1 MVDNTRHII
10 TIDGPSGVGKG
21 TLSQFL
27 AKHLKWSF
35 LDSGALYRVVAYYA
49 NSIGLE
55 PEDLERLEKV
65 EDENIFQV
73 KLVDK
78 IKDFKIEFRT
88 DPPHPKWGVSVL
100 LNGDDV
106 TDYVRSEKCG
116 KKASFFAKKQEVR
129 SALFGLQRSFGAP
142 NNLVADGRDMGRVV
156 FPDPRW
162 PINLG
167 AATGGVAPLNRL
179 NTSSVGSVQCHRFRQ
194 PSINVRR
201 RSGSDSAHVGVSR
214 TSDASTARWSSSRAA
229 SNVDHWSSV
238 SGRVAGC
245 VHRALLLGSQVNS
258 GSAWS
263 VKAVKPA
270 RSKPVS
276 RGGRAGHT

>member
-55 PEDLERLEKV
+55 PEDLEKLEKV
-65 EDENIFQV
+65 EDENIFQD

-78 IKDFKIEFRT
+78 IKDFKIEFRA

-106 TDYVRSEKCG
+106 TDYVRSEECG

-129 SALFGLQRSFGAP
+129 SALFNLQRIFGSP

-156 FPDPRW
+156 FPEADLKLFLTASDEVRANRRYQQLSQAN
-162 PINLG
+162 ISAKMSAILCDLK
-167 AATGGVAPLNRL
+167 ARDDRDRSRSVSPLK
-179 NTSSVGSVQCHRFRQ
+179 
-194 PSINVRR
+194 PADDAIII
-201 RSGSDSAHVGVSR
+201 D
-214 TSDASTARWSSSRAA
+214 TSDL
-229 SNVDHWSSV
+229 SV
-238 SGRVAGC
+238 TQVQQRVLE
-245 VHRALLLGSQVNS
+245 HVN
-258 GSAWS
+258 
-263 VKAVKPA
+263 KIIQD
-270 RSKPVS
+270 
-276 RGGRAGHT
+276 

>member
-1 MVDNTRHII
+1 MVDKLRHII

-55 PEDLERLEKV
+55 PEDLEKSDK
-65 EDENIFQV
+65 DENILQNILQD
-73 KLVDK
+73 KLVNK

-106 TDYVRSEKCG
+106 TDYVRSEECG

-129 SALFGLQRSFGAP
+129 SALFNLQRSFGAP

-156 FPDPRW
+156 FPEADLKLFLTASDEVRANRRYQQLSQAN
-162 PINLG
+162 ISAKMSAILCDLK
-167 AATGGVAPLNRL
+167 ARDDRDRTRSVSPLK
-179 NTSSVGSVQCHRFRQ
+179 
-194 PSINVRR
+194 PADDAIII
-201 RSGSDSAHVGVSR
+201 D
-214 TSDASTARWSSSRAA
+214 TSDL
-229 SNVDHWSSV
+229 SV
-238 SGRVAGC
+238 TQVQKRVLE
-245 VHRALLLGSQVNS
+245 HVN
-258 GSAWS
+258 
-263 VKAVKPA
+263 KIIQD
-270 RSKPVS
+270 
-276 RGGRAGHT
+276 